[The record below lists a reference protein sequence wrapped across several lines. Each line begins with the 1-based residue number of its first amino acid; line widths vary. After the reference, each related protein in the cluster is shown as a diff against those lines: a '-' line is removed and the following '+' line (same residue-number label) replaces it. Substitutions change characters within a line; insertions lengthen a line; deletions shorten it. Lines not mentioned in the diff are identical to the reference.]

1 MLKTNFHHRSSDRR
15 INTGA
20 ISGFTLI
27 ELLIVMAIV
36 GIIAAIA
43 FPGYQ
48 NSVIKSGRTD
58 GKGSLLS
65 AAQGMERCASIN
77 NNSYAACTVP
87 ATSSD
92 GKYTM
97 AVVVAVDGSSFIIT
111 ARPAVGTN
119 QVNDNDCTTL
129 TVTQT
134 GLRGA
139 TAGAGGDTTV
149 CW

>member
-48 NSVIKSGRTD
+48 RSVIESGRTD
-58 GKGSLLS
+58 GKGSLMS
-65 AAQGMERCASIN
+65 AVQGMERCSTIN
-77 NNSYAACTVP
+77 NNSYATCTVP
-87 ATSSD
+87 ATS
-92 GKYTM
+92 GERKYTL
-97 AVVVAVDGSSFIIT
+97 ALSNLTATTFTIT
-111 ARPAVGTN
+111 ATPAAGTN

-129 TVTQT
+129 TITQT